1 MSIAIFNLLMKINF
15 KHPHPQILVV
25 GDLMIDHYLWGTC
38 NRISPEA
45 PVQVIDIQKETTL
58 LGGAGNVVNNLLTF
72 GAKVEVGGVIG
83 NDEAG
88 NELMGMLQKAGA
100 GTLLVQ
106 VQEGRKTSKKS
117 RIIAA
122 NQQVVRYDKESKDNI
137 SKESEQK
144 LLAGIEKNILQY
156 QLIILSDYNKGV
168 LTPTLTQSIIN
179 LAKQHGIKVLIDPKG
194 TDYTKYTGAFLITPN
209 KKEASTATNI
219 EIKDEHTLQE
229 AGFLLKR
236 NYRLTYAVITLSEEG
251 IAFFDEQS
259 MHKIP
264 TKAKAVY
271 DVTGAGDTVLAS
283 LGFAIANDWNMIEAC
298 NFANYAAAVVI
309 SKVGSATATLSEIQ
323 EYIAS
328 YVPDFNSDTVIKTRE
343 EIVEIANDLRKR
355 NKKIVFTNGCFDVL
369 HLGHVKY
376 LEKAK
381 SFGDVL
387 IVGVNADASVKRL
400 KGEERPINPEY
411 DRAYLL
417 ASLNVVDYVV
427 VFEEDT
433 PYDLI
438 QAISPEILVKGGDY
452 QGKEVVGS
460 NLVKEVKLV
469 SFVEGKSTTNI
480 IKKIKNKV

>member
-1 MSIAIFNLLMKINF
+1 
-15 KHPHPQILVV
+15 
-25 GDLMIDHYLWGTC
+25 
-38 NRISPEA
+38 
-45 PVQVIDIQKETTL
+45 
-58 LGGAGNVVNNLLTF
+58 
-72 GAKVEVGGVIG
+72 
-83 NDEAG
+83 
-88 NELMGMLQKAGA
+88 
-100 GTLLVQ
+100 
-106 VQEGRKTSKKS
+106 
-117 RIIAA
+117 
-122 NQQVVRYDKESKDNI
+122 
-137 SKESEQK
+137 
-144 LLAGIEKNILQY
+144 
-156 QLIILSDYNKGV
+156 
-168 LTPTLTQSIIN
+168 
-179 LAKQHGIKVLIDPKG
+179 
-194 TDYTKYTGAFLITPN
+194 
-209 KKEASTATNI
+209 
-219 EIKDEHTLQE
+219 LQE

-236 NYRLTYAVITLSEEG
+236 NYQLTYAVITLSEEG

-328 YVPDFNSDTVIKTRE
+328 YIPDFNSDTVIKTRE

>member
-1 MSIAIFNLLMKINF
+1 MKINF

-45 PVQVIDIQKETTL
+45 PVQVIDVQRETTL

-88 NELMGMLQKAGA
+88 KELMSMLQKAGA
-100 GTLLVQ
+100 GTSLVQ

-156 QLIILSDYNKGV
+156 QLVILSDYNKGV

-179 LAKQHGIKVLIDPKG
+179 IAKKHNIKVLIDPKG
-194 TDYTKYTGAFLITPN
+194 MDYTKYTGAFLITPN
-209 KKEASTATNI
+209 KKEASTATHI
-219 EIKDEHTLQE
+219 EIQDEQTLQE

-236 NYRLTYAVITLSEEG
+236 NYQLTYAVITLSEEG

-328 YVPDFNSDTVIKTRE
+328 YIPDFNSDTVIKTRE

-400 KGEERPINPEY
+400 KGKERPINPEY

-417 ASLNVVDYVV
+417 ASLNMVDYVV

-452 QGKEVVGS
+452 EGKEVVGS
-460 NLVKEVKLV
+460 NLVKEVRLV